1 MPPVPESDAP
11 TESLPRLLLG
21 LVWQLA
27 VLVLPILLVASL
39 PLAGA
44 AASVVALALVLIVV
58 ARWPRIGKGVSS
70 LLTSGVIGAA
80 FSLGAALPGYWG
92 IGAGVLWVFIG
103 LASAATLERRLGL
116 ASAPVTAEP
125 IGPVATGARGTSAW
139 GGGELLTPEGEP
151 VRTLGWGEI
160 AMGGPVYTDYL
171 MPDGVLLEGLG
182 SSARFSDDG
191 RYFAAPIPSR
201 GAWSLA
207 VFDRQLRRLY
217 HCAND
222 AFWELD
228 AFSGGELRGRHSPL
242 VSDQGYRLSLDA
254 VLREATCEDFVAI
267 GDLWLAPGWAER
279 QQQAVLD
286 LSPPTGPHR
295 LRGEPWLPERLRE
308 RDDPLLPLR
317 YPSYQLWLD
326 DAPTGL
332 LLPDDARPVWRADG
346 LAFACRLRDTAQ
358 ERPWPCPVRVW
369 EAGPGWRTLDDWQPR
384 EDEPR
389 LMLEAP
395 LALEPTHL
403 VMQARFD
410 LPELDQMEHGN
421 AVHHIF
427 NEELERLAG
436 FDAWGRAVPGLRAA
450 TRLELL
456 HPLGRATPVMQADL
470 RLAPLA
476 DGRRPLLE
484 WQRESA
490 DGLRAAY
497 RCRIGEWVPEG
508 EWCLDH
514 RVSACGRYLA
524 LVAFAE
530 APAVPHRL
538 VVADVPARRL
548 LGIDLGLPLARL
560 MDFQDGIVELAVV
573 TGRLADT
580 RTATPLQTI
589 DQPPPPVAS
598 AADFLTRR
606 EGSQLCYALR
616 RLRVGAALEPL
627 PDWRPLSQP
636 PASNAYGDFVLP
648 APAGGNAAWLFGSR
662 TAYGGAYLHERLPRQ
677 GGYLLTAC
685 GCALADLAPA
695 MAWSA
700 DGRYLALTRHDDGEW
715 HLLVLD
721 TLAHRLHPWP
731 DPIGPMPRFEGF
743 SGGALHW
750 RNHPYH
756 DDVAEEAGEPR
767 HLPLDA
773 LLGVAPEALEA
784 VDGLWLPPSERPR
797 AAQWR
802 RLDTA
807 HLDPWRPQ

>member
-1 MPPVPESDAP
+1 MPPVAESDAP

-21 LVWQLA
+21 LVWHLA

-39 PLAGA
+39 PLPGA
-44 AASVVALALVLIVV
+44 ALSVVALALVLIAV

-70 LLTSGVIGAA
+70 LLTSAVIGAA
-80 FSLGAALPGYWG
+80 FSLGATLPGYWG
-92 IGAGVLWVFIG
+92 IGAGVLWGLVG

-116 ASAPVTAEP
+116 VSAPVTAEP
-125 IGPVATGARGTSAW
+125 IGPVDADARGTSAW
-139 GGGELLTPEGEP
+139 GGAELLTPEGEP

-207 VFDRQLRRLY
+207 VFDRQQRRLY

-242 VSDQGYRLSLDA
+242 VSDQGYRLRLDA
-254 VLREATCEDFVAI
+254 LLREAPFEDFIAI
-267 GDLWLAPGWAER
+267 GDLWLAPGWAQVR
-279 QQQAVLD
+279 GQAVVD
-286 LSPPTGPHR
+286 LSPPAGPHR
-295 LRGEPWLPERLRE
+295 LRAEPWLPERLRE

-317 YPSYQLWLD
+317 YPSHQLWLD
-326 DAPTGL
+326 DTPTGL
-332 LLPDDARPVWRADG
+332 LLPDDERPVWRADG

-358 ERPWPCPVRVW
+358 ERPWPCPTRVW
-369 EAGPGWRTLDDWQPR
+369 EARQGWRTLDDWQAR
-384 EDEPR
+384 EHEPR
-389 LMLEAP
+389 LLLEAP
-395 LALEPTHL
+395 LALDPVHL
-403 VMQARFD
+403 AIQARFD
-410 LPELDQMEHGN
+410 LPELDQMEHGH
-421 AVHHIF
+421 ALHHIF
-427 NEELERLAG
+427 SEEVERLAG
-436 FDAWGRAVPGLRAA
+436 FDAWGRALPGLRGA

-456 HPLGRATPVMQADL
+456 YPLDGATPLMQADL

-476 DGRRPLLE
+476 DGRRPLLS
-484 WQRESA
+484 WQRDAS
-490 DGLRAAY
+490 DGRRAAY
-497 RCRIGEWVPEG
+497 RCQIGDWSLDG

-514 RVSACGRYLA
+514 RLSACGRYLA
-524 LVAFAE
+524 LVAFAD
-530 APAVPHRL
+530 APAVPHR
-538 VVADVPARRL
+538 VVVVDVPARRL
-548 LGIDLGLPLARL
+548 LSFDLDVPLVRL
-560 MDFQDGIVELAVV
+560 MDFQDGSVELAVV
-573 TGRLADT
+573 TGRLADALT
-580 RTATPLQTI
+580 STPLQRI
-589 DQPPPPVAS
+589 DEPPPPLEVA
-598 AADFLTRR
+598 AGFLACRA
-606 EGSQLCYALR
+606 GSQLCHALR
-616 RLRVGAALEPL
+616 RLRLGTLLEPL
-627 PDWRPLSQP
+627 ADWRLASQP

-685 GCALADLAPA
+685 GCGLADLGPA

-700 DGRYLALTRHDDGEW
+700 DARYLALTRHDDGQW
-715 HLLVLD
+715 HLLLLD

-731 DPIGPMPRFEGF
+731 EPIGPMPRFEGF
-743 SGGALHW
+743 TDGAVHW

-767 HLPLDA
+767 CLPLDA

-784 VDGLWLPPSERPR
+784 VDGLWLPACERPR
-797 AAQWR
+797 IALWR